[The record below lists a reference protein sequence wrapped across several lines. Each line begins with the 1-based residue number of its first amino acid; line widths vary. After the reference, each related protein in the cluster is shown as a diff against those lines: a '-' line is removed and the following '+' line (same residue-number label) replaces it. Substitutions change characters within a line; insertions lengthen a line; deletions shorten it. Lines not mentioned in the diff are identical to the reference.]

1 VRVQGQEE
9 QPRVLLLSVPY
20 ALKAADAQT
29 LGGLPASAFV
39 QAFPGGAA
47 GKAGATSVPGSL
59 RAATSALP
67 PATSNVTTTG
77 GTAQHLAMFTKATNI
92 QNSIVLQMG
101 TTAIDVVGNLG
112 INNTT
117 PSQSLDVKSGNAI
130 VTGAG
135 NFLKAGNT
143 ANSLLG

>member
-1 VRVQGQEE
+1 
-9 QPRVLLLSVPY
+9 
-20 ALKAADAQT
+20 
-29 LGGLPASAFV
+29 
-39 QAFPGGAA
+39 
-47 GKAGATSVPGSL
+47 
-59 RAATSALP
+59 
-67 PATSNVTTTG
+67 
-77 GTAQHLAMFTKATNI
+77 MFTKATNI

>member
-29 LGGLPASAFV
+29 LGGLP
-39 QAFPGGAA
+39 AA

-77 GTAQHLAMFTKATNI
+77 GTAQHLAMFTKATKI

>member
-1 VRVQGQEE
+1 M
-9 QPRVLLLSVPY
+9 LLLSVPY

-77 GTAQHLAMFTKATNI
+77 GTAQHLAMFTKATI
-92 QNSIVLQMG
+92 FRTRLCCKWEQR
-101 TTAIDVVGNLG
+101 
-112 INNTT
+112 
-117 PSQSLDVKSGNAI
+117 PSTWSA
-130 VTGAG
+130 T
-135 NFLKAGNT
+135 
-143 ANSLLG
+143 